1 MLCGQ
6 THKRVVAHRS
16 GLIHDG
22 CDRRHNGPCYVSGL
36 QDVVNDANG
45 EIVLKTVATIVKDSQ
60 DKHHQKCPM
69 KW

>member
-36 QDVVNDANG
+36 QDVVNDAG
-45 EIVLKTVATIVKDSQ
+45 R
-60 DKHHQKCPM
+60 
-69 KW
+69 